1 MYVLL
6 QSHQSQQADVQA
18 KTGTKSSIA
27 RHNFDASS
35 EAQLNEQINVELTV
49 RFEQALIT
57 H

>member
-18 KTGTKSSIA
+18 KTGTKTSIA

-49 RFEQALIT
+49 RFEQAFLT